1 MRKGIQMDDVQTPV
15 EQTTEDTSSVPE
27 TNVTEV
33 QETPVVELNDAEP
46 EVRTVPYERFKEV
59 NDRLKS
65 VEERLEEKANAVIQ
79 SPVTEQYAPD
89 LDPDS
94 TRAVQHLANQVI
106 EQREVATFMA
116 KHATELQADPLLDAA
131 MRVEFEKASRK
142 GGYVDR
148 EALLGQAKAALDAR
162 MKPAQEAA
170 KQAGIDEGRD
180 IAKTKQQLGAV
191 GETAKVVETDDS
203 SLTAAELAK
212 KYNLPV
218 SN

>member
-1 MRKGIQMDDVQTPV
+1 MSE
-15 EQTTEDTSSVPE
+15 EQEAVNTVDETTETESAPVE
-27 TNVTEV
+27 TNVVVPQEAQISESADTEE
-33 QETPVVELNDAEP
+33 QDK
-46 EVRTVPYERFKEV
+46 RTVPYERFKEV

-65 VEERLEEKANAVIQ
+65 VEERLEERANAVIQ
-79 SPVTEQYAPD
+79 SPVQEQYTPD

-94 TRAVQHLANQVI
+94 ARAVQHLANQVV

-116 KHATELQADPLLDAA
+116 KHAKELQADPLLDAA
-131 MRVEFEKASRK
+131 MRVEFERASAK

-170 KQAGIDEGRD
+170 KQAGVKEGQD

-191 GETAKVVETDDS
+191 GETAKVVEVSDDN
-203 SLTAAELAK
+203 LTAAELAK

>member
-1 MRKGIQMDDVQTPV
+1 MRKGIQMDDVTTPV